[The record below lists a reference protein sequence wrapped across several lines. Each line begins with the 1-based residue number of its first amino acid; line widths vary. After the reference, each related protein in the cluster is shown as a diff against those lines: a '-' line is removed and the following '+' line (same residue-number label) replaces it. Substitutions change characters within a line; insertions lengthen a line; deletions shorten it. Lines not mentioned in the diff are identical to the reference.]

1 MKPFRTETAKNK
13 KNGRQFFAE
22 FYGVGFSKIKV
33 VLTDE
38 FGQKK
43 TIKFETYLSNY
54 DGNKTN
60 MEIEEWEFLNRK

>member
-1 MKPFRTETAKNK
+1 MKPFRTEIAKSK

-22 FYGVGFSKIKV
+22 CYGVGMDKIKV

-43 TIKFETYLSNY
+43 TIKFETYLNNY
-54 DGNKTN
+54 
-60 MEIEEWEFLNRK
+60 ERA

>member
-1 MKPFRTETAKNK
+1 MKPFRTEIAKSK

-22 FYGVGFSKIKV
+22 CYGVGFSKIKV

-54 DGNKTN
+54 
-60 MEIEEWEFLNRK
+60 ERA

>member
-22 FYGVGFSKIKV
+22 FYGVGFNKIKVV

-54 DGNKTN
+54 
-60 MEIEEWEFLNRK
+60 ERI

>member
-1 MKPFRTETAKNK
+1 MKPFRTGTVKNK

-22 FYGVGFSKIKV
+22 FYGVGFNKIKVV

-54 DGNKTN
+54 
-60 MEIEEWEFLNRK
+60 ERI

>member
-1 MKPFRTETAKNK
+1 MKPFRTEIAKSK

-22 FYGVGFSKIKV
+22 FYGVGMDKIKV

-43 TIKFETYLSNY
+43 TIKFETYLNNY
-54 DGNKTN
+54 
-60 MEIEEWEFLNRK
+60 ERA

>member
-1 MKPFRTETAKNK
+1 MKGEKRMKPFRTEIAKSK

-22 FYGVGFSKIKV
+22 YYGVGMDKIKV

-43 TIKFETYLSNY
+43 TIKFETYLNNY
-54 DGNKTN
+54 
-60 MEIEEWEFLNRK
+60 ERA